1 MTPLEQIKKGILDGD
16 MITVALG
23 YKSLTGED
31 LHSDEANVTE
41 VLPEFMASSQV
52 EIDTPPSSPILSSTS
67 NDFIAPSKKEDAE
80 ASAGRMAKSSP
91 VSLEKRENLFV
102 DNGSDHRDVV
112 TPDTGLTPRQRTS
125 FKMVSQECS
134 KCDKTFEVHPVH
146 KREYYICDRCI
157 VK

>member
-16 MITVALG
+16 MTTVALG

-31 LHSDEANVTE
+31 LHSDEASVTE
-41 VLPEFMASSQV
+41 ELPEFMASSQV

-67 NDFIAPSKKEDAE
+67 NDFIAPSKKKDAE
-80 ASAGRMAKSSP
+80 TSSGRMAKSAP
-91 VSLEKRENLFV
+91 VSLGKRENQFV
-102 DNGSDHRDVV
+102 DNGSDHKDVT
-112 TPDTGLTPRQRTS
+112 TPDTELTPRQRST
-125 FKMVSQECS
+125 FKMISQACE
-134 KCDKTFEVHPVH
+134 KCGNTFEIHPLH